1 VRHRALISA
10 ALAALTACGQSRV
23 ELSQP
28 DRALGQT
35 VGIADSLLL
44 QIKRAGSDLRQ
55 LEGNSDVGKPMLAT
69 GVTVDVSQGDAF
81 ATVRRLRQ
89 VLGPGYRVFV
99 SEQHFGIKGQRDQ
112 LSILRGTD
120 PYSMLRVMGT
130 NGWNYNI
137 SPDSIIVRLQRWDA
151 AFGLDLQGV
160 GFDWLEAEF
169 RRLPSDMMAFAKEVY
184 EFCPDVVDQGTE
196 TVEALAQEMRRSKR
210 LYLWWD

>member
-1 VRHRALISA
+1 VRHRALVAPVLA
-10 ALAALTACGQSRV
+10 ALAACGQSRV
-23 ELSQP
+23 ELSP
-28 DRALGQT
+28 TDRALGHT

-44 QIKRAGSDLRQ
+44 QIKRAGSNLRQ
-55 LEGNSDVGKPMLAT
+55 LEGVTSGGEPMLAA

-89 VLGPGYRVFV
+89 VLGPGYLVFV

-112 LSILRGTD
+112 LSILRGND
-120 PYSMLRVMGT
+120 PYALLRVMGT

-137 SPDSIIVRLQRWDA
+137 SPDSIIVRLQQWNA

-169 RRLPSDMMAFAKEVY
+169 GRLPPDMLAFAREVY
-184 EFCPDVVDQGTE
+184 EFCPDVVDQGTD
-196 TVEALAQEMRRSKR
+196 TVEALAQEMRRSNR